1 MQFCDFDAC
10 ADGRVREEI
19 ARLRERAILSPEQA
33 DAVEPERI
41 EAFFQSDLYRKHM
54 QTGELRREFKFSS
67 HRSGG
72 GPLPWKPRGQRR
84 KYCCKV
90 SWTA

>member
-54 QTGELRREFKFSS
+54 QMGELRREFKFSVTVPAADYYPEAA
-67 HRSGG
+67 GTEEEVLLQG
-72 GPLPWKPRGQRR
+72 
-84 KYCCKV
+84 V
-90 SWTA
+90 VTA